1 MQAEK
6 KYTHSGMIK
15 QCVLE
20 RQMFQDESGFGYPK
34 DKYLKTYVG
43 VTKCRRL
50 FYSSNKRVV
59 YSAED
64 REILKV
70 FSQEANW

>member
-1 MQAEK
+1 
-6 KYTHSGMIK
+6 
-15 QCVLE
+15 
-20 RQMFQDESGFGYPK
+20 MFQDESGFGYPK